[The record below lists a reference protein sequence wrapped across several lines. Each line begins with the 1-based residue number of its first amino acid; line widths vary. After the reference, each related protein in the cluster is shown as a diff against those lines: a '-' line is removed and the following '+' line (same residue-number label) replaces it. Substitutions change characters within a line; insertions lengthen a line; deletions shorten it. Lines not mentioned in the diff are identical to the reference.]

1 MTPDEN
7 SFCSTQRL
15 KPRHK
20 AFILGNLGLKLNEG
34 IILYTFFFF
43 YLNPLC
49 SEMRIK
55 VFSLS
60 KMQLSIYNCEKQT
73 QPKCKHLEEQLCKL
87 CYNERIYYVAIRS
100 LFTKKFLI
108 GWENVHDKMV
118 SGNTI

>member
-1 MTPDEN
+1 MGLAPLMTPDEN
-7 SFCSTQRL
+7 SLCPTQRL

-49 SEMRIK
+49 SEMKIK
-55 VFSLS
+55 VF
-60 KMQLSIYNCEKQT
+60 IVF
-73 QPKCKHLEEQLCKL
+73 PKCNFLFTIVKNRHNLNVKHLEEQLCKL

-108 GWENVHDKMV
+108 G
-118 SGNTI
+118 